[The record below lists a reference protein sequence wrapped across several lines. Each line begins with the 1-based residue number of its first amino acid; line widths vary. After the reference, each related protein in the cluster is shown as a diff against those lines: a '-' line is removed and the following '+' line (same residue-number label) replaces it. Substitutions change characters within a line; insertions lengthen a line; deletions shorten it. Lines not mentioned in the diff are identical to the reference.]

1 MPNLNELY
9 LPHRHPDAEAD
20 RAVVELFEKNPSIE
34 WLDVEPPSDRAL
46 ERILALAS
54 TRRVAPNVTGLDR
67 YIRERELRAR
77 MNRMRL

>member
-1 MPNLNELY
+1 M
-9 LPHRHPDAEAD
+9 
-20 RAVVELFEKNPSIE
+20 ELFEKNPSIE

-46 ERILALAS
+46 ERILALAP